1 MLRPSAFPLITVIK
15 QSNAGLSAEGPPPE
29 RRLSAVLFADM
40 VNYSSLRQEDAL
52 QFRQEMLTAARAL
65 LVQHDGRFVKSLGD
79 GFLAEFKTASH
90 AVSFGMELQEALA
103 RRNAEADPKKRFRL
117 RMGVHAGEV
126 VVLEG
131 EDLGGTTVNMAARAE
146 PLAAPGGLCLTEEV
160 WQEVQENLPRPAQR
174 LGRVRVKG
182 MRRDAVFYHVAP
194 LASGWLDAARHRC
207 RLWWRGRAAQ
217 ASLALIAFF
226 MALSFWLRPSLG
238 ALINHWLPA
247 SPEQRVQRAATLL
260 QRFDLPGHLNQAID
274 ELRQA
279 LRLEPKWMEAH
290 SQLGLAYWRRYK
302 LTTDFSDRS
311 EAWAASS
318 NALACNRDS
327 KLGHFVQGLVAM
339 DEKRTQDAVTSLTQA
354 NDAARWEEGEI
365 LIELAAACLAAGEV
379 ERATDYAG
387 KADRA
392 SVKPWYYFN
401 SRGRFGF
408 ARGRAAE
415 ALGAFRNAVQ
425 AAPDSPI
432 AWANLGFVLESF
444 GEHAEAKSCFEKSL
458 NLAPGAGAYDG
469 MGTHFLAESNWL
481 AAATHFD
488 AAARLSPARY
498 DLPGKA
504 GLALLHEPSR
514 RAQANQ
520 LLSLAMDKAKSRL
533 AGSSDLRAQSNCGLY
548 LAALGQTEEC
558 QRAFTAL
565 LREHPRHP
573 TILENIQAASDIL
586 HYLGSTNDAE
596 RIRKLLDLAEDKSR

>member
-1 MLRPSAFPLITVIK
+1 MLLPRVPPLIIVIK
-15 QSNAGLSAEGPPPE
+15 QPNAGMNAEGPAPE

-52 QFRQEMLTAARAL
+52 QFRQEMLTAAQAL
-65 LVQHDGRFVKSLGD
+65 LARHDGRFVKSLGD
-79 GFLAEFKTASH
+79 GFLAEFKTASR
-90 AVSFGMELQEALA
+90 AVSFGAELQHALT
-103 RRNAEADPKKRFRL
+103 RRNATVDPKQRFRL

-126 VVLEG
+126 VLLEG

-146 PLAAPGGLCLTEEV
+146 PLAAPGGICLTEEV
-160 WQEVQENLPRPAQR
+160 WQEVRETLPRPARR
-174 LGRVRVKG
+174 LGRVRIKG
-182 MRRDAVFYHVAP
+182 IRRDAVFYHLAP
-194 LASGWLDAARHRC
+194 PEAGWMETASHRC
-207 RLWWRGRAAQ
+207 GLWWRGRGTQFGFA
-217 ASLALIAFF
+217 LAILTI
-226 MALSFWLRPSLG
+226 ALSFWLRPSLG
-238 ALINHWLPA
+238 VLLNHWLPA
-247 SPEQRVQRAATLL
+247 SPEQRVQKAAGLL
-260 QRFDLPGHLNQAID
+260 QRFDLPGHLDQAVD

-279 LRLEPKWMEAH
+279 LRLEPKWTEAH
-290 SQLGLAYWRRYK
+290 AQLGLAYWRRYK

-327 KLGHFVQGLVAM
+327 KLGHFIQGLVAL
-339 DEKRTQDAVTSLTQA
+339 DEKRSQDAVNSLTKA

-365 LIELAAACLAAGEV
+365 LIELAAACLAAGDV
-379 ERATDYAG
+379 GRATDYAG

-415 ALGAFRNAVQ
+415 ALTAFRNAVQ

-444 GEHAEAKSCFEKSL
+444 GEHAEAKSCFAKSL

-481 AAATHFD
+481 AASTNFI
-488 AAARLSPARY
+488 AASRLNPSRY

-504 GLALLHEPSR
+504 GLALLHLPEERANAESLLAMAVDKARSR
-514 RAQANQ
+514 LKRASDVRAQA
-520 LLSLAMDKAKSRL
+520 
-533 AGSSDLRAQSNCGLY
+533 NCGLY
-548 LAALGQTEEC
+548 LAGLGRAEEAC
-558 QRAFTAL
+558 SQFAELLDSYPGWPVVAENVAAAAEVLEL
-565 LREHPRHP
+565 LRQNRE
-573 TILENIQAASDIL
+573 
-586 HYLGSTNDAE
+586 AE
-596 RIRKLLDLAEDKSR
+596 KVRKLLDRTRSK